1 MLAAVPRGP
10 HAASPPPGIDH
21 PPTGPPTVVPV
32 TSDGACS
39 GEIARH
45 RCCFARYG
53 DDVDRDAREWMDRG
67 LYDPDAPEAPDRLA
81 TLRYLAARGATTD
94 DLAAPLDHGP
104 TAGGLDGLAREL
116 PSRLHPRITLP

>member
-1 MLAAVPRGP
+1 MLPAVPRGP
-10 HAASPPPGIDH
+10 PAASPAPGIDH

-81 TLRYLAARGATTD
+81 TLRYLVARGATTD
-94 DLAAPLDHGP
+94 DLAAAIADGP
-104 TAGGLDGLAREL
+104 SGGGLAALARAL
-116 PSRLHPRITLP
+116 LSPPHP